1 MRRHASVAVAVLV
14 TAGVATGC
22 GSQGIYGIPL
32 PGGADIGTDPMHIKV
47 EFQDV
52 LDLVPQTT
60 VKVDGV
66 SVGRVQ
72 SLSVPNQGWTAE
84 VELLV
89 DRTVQL
95 PANAVASVQQTN
107 LLGEKFIE
115 LTAPADTPATGTLA
129 DGAVIPIDRTSTSTD
144 IEQLL
149 GALSLVINGGG
160 VAQLA
165 PIIQELNVALDGR
178 TDRFKGLLDQA
189 NTLISSLN
197 QQRDSITTAFDG
209 LDTLSRNL
217 ADQEQQI
224 NGILNEL
231 PQTMQILDEQRP
243 QFVELLAGLDRLG
256 TVGTD
261 VVEQSKEGL
270 IRDLRA
276 LRPTLQALAANGDA
290 LVTDLELLPT
300 FPFPDGVEKTVL
312 GNSVNLFISVDL
324 QIGNLL
330 SNLGVGKQEPAYMPP
345 PAGSRQ
351 PVIDPSNPYY
361 NGNGPRPGWPTVS
374 LVPILPNINQ
384 LVPQPPGQQAAAPA
398 PVTSPLDPLEGVLE
412 QFGLQPGALGLNIPG
427 IGTPTPQDT
436 TGGQP

>member
-1 MRRHASVAVAVLV
+1 MRRRAGVVAAVLV
-14 TAGVATGC
+14 TAVATGC

-32 PGGADIGTDPMHIKV
+32 PGGADIGSDPINIRV
-47 EFQDV
+47 QFQDV

-72 SLSVPNQGWTAE
+72 SLTVPNQGWTAE
-84 VELLV
+84 VELLL

-95 PANAVASVQQTN
+95 PANAVASIQQTN
-107 LLGEKFIE
+107 LLGEKFVE
-115 LTAPADTPATGTLA
+115 LTAPDDVAPTGTLA
-129 DGAVIPIDRTSTSTD
+129 DGDLIPIDRTSASTD

-160 VAQLA
+160 VAQLT
-165 PIIQELNVALDGR
+165 PIIQELNVAFDGR
-178 TDRFKGLLDQA
+178 TDRFKGLLVEAD
-189 NTLISSLN
+189 TLIASLDR
-197 QQRDSITTAFDG
+197 QRDSITSALDG
-209 LDTLSRNL
+209 LDTMASNL

-224 NGILNEL
+224 NGILEEL
-231 PQTMQILDEQRP
+231 PEAIGILDEQRP

-276 LRPTLQALAANGDA
+276 LRPTLQELAANGDA
-290 LVTDLELLPT
+290 LVTDLALLPT

-312 GNSVNLFISVDL
+312 GNSVNLFVSVDL

-330 SNLGVGKQEPAYMPP
+330 SNLGVGKPEPAYVPP
-345 PAGSRQ
+345 PAGSYQ
-351 PVIDPSNPYY
+351 PPIDPSNPYY

-374 LVPILPNINQ
+374 LVPILPGIDQ
-384 LVPQPPGQQAAAPA
+384 LIPQPPGQQAAAPV
-398 PVTSPLDPLEGVLE
+398 PQTNPLAPLEGVLE
-412 QFGLQPGALGLNIPG
+412 QFGLAPGAFGLPAPAG
-427 IGTPTPQDT
+427 ISETPNG
-436 TGGQP
+436 TGG